1 MMKKTRV
8 KELVELHTE
17 EMLRWSHH
25 KTSSL
30 EAAED
35 IVQETFLA
43 AAEKIDNFRGDS
55 SPKTWLFAILNNKIS
70 DYYRK
75 KVNQPVL
82 IENTSFSD
90 FFGENDAWQK
100 NKRPA
105 KWHEEENLLDDDE
118 FQKVL
123 RYCLEALPESWN
135 MCVKLKYLSGKKGE
149 EICQEVGITPSNF
162 WQIIH
167 RAKLQLRDC
176 VDGKWFK
183 N

>member
-1 MMKKTRV
+1 MTKSGI
-8 KELVELHTE
+8 KELAELHLE
-17 EMLRWSHH
+17 EMIKWSYH

-35 IVQETFLA
+35 IVQETFLV
-43 AAEKIDNFRGDS
+43 AAEKYAKFRGDS
-55 SPKTWLFAILNNKIS
+55 SPKTWLFAILNNKII

-82 IENTSFSD
+82 AGDASFSD
-90 FFGENDAWQK
+90 FFGGNEAWQQ
-100 NKRPA
+100 NKKPA
-105 KWHEEENLLDDDE
+105 KWHEEDNLLDDEE
-118 FQKVL
+118 FQRVL
-123 RYCLEALPESWN
+123 KYCLEALPETWSLA
-135 MCVKLKYLSGKKGE
+135 VKLKYLSGKKGE
-149 EICQEVGITPSNF
+149 EICQEIGITPSNF